1 MLVLKNNLLRNCLAR
16 NAVLCAFFDSV
27 DKYLFKYRGAT
38 MGLDFY
44 IEISGEISLK
54 NLLFK
59 KQLAKKDE
67 TCVDSVDL
75 MGP

>member
-1 MLVLKNNLLRNCLAR
+1 
-16 NAVLCAFFDSV
+16 
-27 DKYLFKYRGAT
+27 

-54 NLLFK
+54 TLLFK

-67 TCVDSVDL
+67 TCVVDSVDL

>member
-1 MLVLKNNLLRNCLAR
+1 MFMNNYW
-16 NAVLCAFFDSV
+16 
-27 DKYLFKYRGAT
+27 KYVGIKKTIFSKTT

-44 IEISGEISLK
+44 TEISGEISLK
-54 NLLFK
+54 NILFK
-59 KQLAKKDE
+59 KQLARKDE

>member
-1 MLVLKNNLLRNCLAR
+1 
-16 NAVLCAFFDSV
+16 
-27 DKYLFKYRGAT
+27 

-59 KQLAKKDE
+59 KQLAKNDE

>member
-1 MLVLKNNLLRNCLAR
+1 
-16 NAVLCAFFDSV
+16 
-27 DKYLFKYRGAT
+27 

-44 IEISGEISLK
+44 IEISGEIFLK

-59 KQLAKKDE
+59 KQLAKNDE